1 MDQQGGNN
9 MSDNEKEAKRVRFYI
24 KNDAHIRF
32 KASLGKHQLSMSE
45 FLRACCQAGSEEN
58 PLMINFVDHYKD
70 LSDNHSKK
78 NNNIIKKD
86 REKGESLLE
95 DFGINDEDI
104 ENLFDLIADQH
115 PEI

>member
-1 MDQQGGNN
+1 MDQQGDRI
-9 MSDNEKEAKRVRFYI
+9 MSDDKKEAKRVRFYI

-32 KASLGKHQLSMSE
+32 KASLEKHQLTMSE
-45 FLRACCQAGSEEN
+45 FLRACCQAVSEEN
-58 PLMINFVDHYKD
+58 PLMHDFLDHYKD
-70 LSDNHSKK
+70 LSENHSKR

-86 REKGESLLE
+86 REKGQALLE
-95 DFGINDEDI
+95 EFGINDEDI